1 MNRALMTLSPLHIGK
16 GTSLQVSDYTIING
30 RYVRIDVDSAFS
42 LVSQY
47 GKVGEV
53 LRTLEQLLDEFSKT
67 GDNARKVEIRRE
79 LDFLRLCSREDS
91 ELKEAVEH
99 RLDEI
104 SLYSIPS
111 FLPER
116 ITGRLI
122 DEQLKDADRE
132 VYVPGT
138 AIKGALRTALLAHV
152 IPQLET
158 GEKKDIIH
166 FISEKTRNKPVG
178 RDSRLMKILDDCLV
192 QQAFHCGK
200 KWRNSSNVTFKDLKY
215 DLLRF
220 LVVQDSSA
228 LSPEESLGVIYPK
241 QYALSSIESGQ
252 DSINPCEAILP
263 SVTFSFDLNVRVEEL
278 FLLASKLNFSYKGR
292 RGIRDA
298 QGDISWVDIEK
309 KTSRLF
315 NLDLNSLN
323 RNNFDEFRGNV
334 VAHVLE
340 CCRKFY
346 REVLRHD
353 RNWLEHAKARGA
365 SGELFEYL
373 DHFYEQLDQ
382 LMGQGAVVMKTGS
395 GAGFHSKTVMLSMLL
410 DDVPQDSC
418 LKDTMIALME
428 QFEIGKPPDHK
439 GAYFLNTDTFP
450 TSRPLVI
457 NEPMVDSFGWVMVHE
472 GSSAAAEQDFLE
484 RIDRNYR
491 EHILTHD

>member
-1 MNRALMTLSPLHIGK
+1 MTLSPLHIGK

-30 RYVRIDVDSAFS
+30 RYVRIDVDRAFS
-42 LVSQY
+42 LVSEY
-47 GKVGEV
+47 GKVGAV
-53 LRTLEQLLDEFSKT
+53 LHTLEQLLDEFSKT

-79 LDFLRLCSREDS
+79 LDFLRLCSREDT

-138 AIKGALRTALLAHV
+138 TIKGALRTALLAHV

-158 GEKKDIIH
+158 GEKEDIIH
-166 FISEKTRNKPVG
+166 FISKQTRNKPAG
-178 RDSRLMKILDDCLV
+178 RDSRLMKILDDRLV
-192 QQAFHCGK
+192 QHAFHCGK

-241 QYALSSIESGQ
+241 QYTLSSIEAGQ
-252 DSINPCEAILP
+252 DSRNPCEAILP
-263 SVTFSFDLNVRVEEL
+263 SVTFSFDLDVRVEEL
-278 FLLASKLNFSYKGR
+278 FLLASKLNFSYQGS
-292 RGIRDA
+292 RGIRDT
-298 QGDISWVDIEK
+298 QGNISWVDIEK

-315 NLDLNSLN
+315 NLDLNTLD
-323 RNNFDEFRGNV
+323 RNKLDEFRGDI

-346 REVLRHD
+346 REVLWHD
-353 RNWLEHAKARGA
+353 RNWLEHARKRGG
-365 SGELFEYL
+365 SEQLFEYL
-373 DHFYEQLDQ
+373 DQFYEQLDHI
-382 LMGQGAVVMKTGS
+382 MEQGTVVMKTAG

-410 DDVPQDSC
+410 DDVPQNNC
-418 LKDTMIALME
+418 FRDTMISLMKK
-428 QFEIGKPPDHK
+428 FEIGKPPDHK

-450 TSRPLVI
+450 TSRPLST
-457 NEPMVDSFGWVMVHE
+457 NDPLEESFGWVMVRQE
-472 GSSAAAEQDFLE
+472 PLTAAEQNLLDSAG
-484 RIDRNYR
+484 RNYR
-491 EHILTHD
+491 EHILVSD